1 MGNNNNMRLTIL
13 KHPEFMVNLLGSPYE
28 FDFVFSKL
36 YFSTVGTLVHL
47 KFHNMMQQ
55 RYVEVMT

>member
-1 MGNNNNMRLTIL
+1 
-13 KHPEFMVNLLGSPYE
+13 MVNLLGSPYE

-36 YFSTVGTLVHL
+36 YFGPVGTLVHL

-55 RYVEVMT
+55 GYVEVMTWAWLNVESN